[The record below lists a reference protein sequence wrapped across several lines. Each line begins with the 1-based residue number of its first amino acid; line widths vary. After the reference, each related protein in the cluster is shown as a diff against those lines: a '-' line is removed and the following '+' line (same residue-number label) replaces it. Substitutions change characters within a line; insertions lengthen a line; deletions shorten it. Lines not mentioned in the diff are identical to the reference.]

1 MKNNKTEKGLGLSSI
16 EESVKAYERR
26 ISTSSVKE
34 AELERQDRDLQQKIE
49 QLKQDNA
56 KQQQRYSELSK
67 IAQSGDSKYPA
78 FFQDVYSVSN
88 RRELEQRI
96 KEKQDQIQALEFLS
110 NENPD
115 PAFAERSKQE
125 ILDNQVYLGQ
135 YQNISSSYSDDK
147 ELESHLSSQREL
159 WNSFD
164 SPERLDNILKYEIP
178 RSIESKSEKVS
189 KSEAQREKVKE
200 NIIYQQK
207 KREQLAAHK
216 LEGQT
221 QTSMSPQFL
230 QRDITRRS
238 REKGIIGQSLQMAQ
252 SKGYFQL
259 QEQFNAEAGELGATE
274 SQISELSMTPENE
287 TPEQRQE
294 RLGALKQSAQL
305 RQERVS
311 YLGTI
316 QGALR
321 QQKKGKYDPESIV
334 SESSKIIQKS
344 EQRQF
349 EEGLIDK
356 AKSGELGSEKDVKA
370 KLLQSELELAK
381 AHDEYRRALE
391 SIGTEAE
398 KTAEELDSL
407 GDRVRKQSTEVQT
420 RQTELSAVQKHGDG
434 EASFLNVL
442 APLAALIR
450 NGAQVYQHAAVTSE
464 IGQAYGQS
472 SLANTTVNSRFFDA
486 MNSGRDAGAMLRTVG
501 AYGDVFEQ
509 AGKAYNTT
517 GITRTAV
524 AGADAIDST
533 GNVISKALT
542 GGWAGGVT
550 AGANAAG
557 DLARTSI
564 DLHKGIPQSQQ
575 AAEMAESRKARFNAF
590 IAMDASA
597 MDATRDWG
605 INVAYSTRGFGS
617 VKPGDGG
624 GGGFGRSESVKAIA
638 DGGGFGRSES
648 VKAIADRAL
657 GSASYSMDD
666 SEVERIRKGTFDP
679 NIKKATNI
687 LFGSENLAKEVG
699 FSGPLNPSLV
709 TSSLELKR
717 TQDTRASGFL
727 NYLAGE
733 SGFKDTDKQ
742 AAAANF
748 IAKDPSR
755 KYAAEDYEVAESL
768 SFTTKSRSRLAKSAL
783 LDIEGKYQDPES
795 RAKLGEQLAASGYKG
810 TVAEFVETLTDGLKK
825 VAKNGDHLFSS
836 LEKTVMDVANKVAE
850 AESGTAS
857 ASASSGSTSSLYK
870 GGRGREAFVQALT
883 NKDWLRE
890 TIATSGL
897 SENEVLSAAR
907 TGRDA
912 IGAEFVAEGPEGIRD
927 AGRLAAHGYFTSAD
941 QYLSTRGMMSETMGD
956 SKNRL
961 EEVMS
966 AAVAKGMD
974 TSKNI
979 VALAQS
985 SSSMAA
991 AYAARGIDAGKG
1003 TNQMLLGGWQAGLSA
1018 GLSPNMAV
1026 AAAQQSAGVLNAA
1039 ASDTSLNLTGMMEAN
1054 EYMKMGISDP
1064 RTLSV
1069 LQKMDIT
1076 ELDSMTDKQLKS
1088 FGLDPSK
1095 RKEYRST
1102 KVTKTGMSVMGGL
1115 MDNKMGGILDKFQ
1128 SGGKLTEDEQI
1139 TWNQA
1144 GFLGDVNSKIV
1155 ESQLL
1160 GKGFKKGKVDRSA
1173 VKAEESPDS
1182 AVKVVEGL
1190 TQAAN
1195 QNNAAILT
1203 ETKGNMQGD
1212 MSAITT
1218 GLQEVV
1224 VNMNKLL
1231 PLLQQNLSNVQQGK
1245 GGELSGADI
1254 GAFNSGASA
1263 LGSAATKLD
1272 SAATKLGSHKN

>member
-1 MKNNKTEKGLGLSSI
+1 MKNSKTEKGLGLSSI

-26 ISTSSVKE
+26 ISSSSVKE
-34 AELERQDRDLQQKIE
+34 VELERQDRDLQQKIE

-67 IAQSGDSKYPA
+67 ISQSGDSKYPA

-88 RRELEQRI
+88 RRELEQKI
-96 KEKQDQIQALEFLS
+96 KEKQDQIQALEYLS

-115 PAFAERSKQE
+115 PAFVERSKQE

-135 YQNISSSYSDDK
+135 YQNISSSYSNDK
-147 ELESHLSSQREL
+147 ELESHLSSKREL

-178 RSIESKSEKVS
+178 RSIESKSERVS

-200 NIIYQQK
+200 NLIYQQK

-259 QEQFNAEAGELGATE
+259 QEQFDAETGELGATE
-274 SQISELSMTPENE
+274 SQISQLSMTPENE

-305 RQERVS
+305 RQERVG

-321 QQKKGKYDPESIV
+321 QQRKGKYDPESIV

-356 AKSGELGSEKDVKA
+356 ATSGELGSEKDVKA

-420 RQTELSAVQKHGDG
+420 RQTELSAVQNHGDG
-434 EASFLNVL
+434 ETSFLNVL

-486 MNSGRDAGAMLRTVG
+486 MKSGRDAGAMLRTVG

-557 DLARTSI
+557 DLARTGI
-564 DLHKGIPQSQQ
+564 DLYKGIPQSQQ

-590 IAMDASA
+590 TAMDASV

-605 INVAYSTRGFGS
+605 INVAHSTRGFGS

-624 GGGFGRSESVKAIA
+624 GGGFGK
-638 DGGGFGRSES
+638 SES

-699 FSGPLNPSLV
+699 FSGPINPSLA

-727 NYLAGE
+727 NYLTGD

-742 AAAANF
+742 ASAANF
-748 IAKDPSR
+748 IAKDSSR

-810 TVAEFVETLTDGLKK
+810 TVTEFVETLTDGLKK
-825 VAKNGDHLFSS
+825 VAENGDHLFSS

-850 AESGTAS
+850 AESGT
-857 ASASSGSTSSLYK
+857 ASSGSTSSLYK

-912 IGAEFVAEGPEGIRD
+912 IGAEFVKEGPEGIRD
-927 AGRLAAHGYFTSAD
+927 AGRLASHGYFSSAD

-974 TSKNI
+974 SSKNI

-1003 TNQMLLGGWQAGLSA
+1003 TNQMLLGGWQAGISA

-1054 EYMKMGISDP
+1054 EYMKMGITDP
-1064 RTLSV
+1064 RTISV
-1069 LQKMDIT
+1069 LQGMDMT
-1076 ELDSMTDKQLKS
+1076 ELASMSDSKLES
-1088 FGLDPSK
+1088 LGLDSSK
-1095 RKEYRST
+1095 RKEYQSIKRPKSA
-1102 KVTKTGMSVMGGL
+1102 MSVMGGL
-1115 MDNKMGGILDKFQ
+1115 MDNKMGGIIEKLQ
-1128 SGGKLTEDEQI
+1128 SGGDLSKEEEVTF
-1139 TWNQA
+1139 NQGVFQA
-1144 GFLGDVNSKIV
+1144 KASPEIFKA
-1155 ESQLL
+1155 QLL
-1160 GKGFKKGKVDRSA
+1160 GKGFSKGAVDRSA
-1173 VKAEESPDS
+1173 VTAEEAPDS
-1182 AVKVVEGL
+1182 AVKLAEGL
-1190 TQAAN
+1190 NTTVN

-1212 MSAITT
+1212 MSAITA
-1218 GLQEVV
+1218 GLQTVV
-1224 VNMNKLL
+1224 INMNKLL
-1231 PLLQQNLSNVQQGK
+1231 PLLQQSLSNVQQGK
-1245 GGELSGADI
+1245 GGEFSGANI

-1272 SAATKLGSHKN
+1272 SAATKLSSHKN